1 MFQLNSELMI
11 MTKIIIIEDHPL
23 VAKGIKNLIE
33 ESGIAETADIAATIT
48 EAKKMMAKNEYNL
61 ALLDIGLPDG
71 SGIDLCKTISY
82 QYPQMKILV
91 ISSYKEYT
99 CINRMLDNGAMG
111 YILKNAMPEEI
122 LEGIKAVL
130 NGEKYICFEMT
141 DVLRKEAKNNIFLL
155 PREIELLKLI
165 TEGYTN
171 PEIAEILFLSP
182 ETIKSYRKNL
192 LFKLNVKNT
201 AQLVKMAIEKKLV

>member
-1 MFQLNSELMI
+1 

-33 ESGIAETADIAATIT
+33 EAGIAETADVAATIA
-48 EAKKMMAKNEYNL
+48 EAKKLLAKNEYNL

-71 SGIDLCKTISY
+71 SGIDLCKTISEL
-82 QYPQMKILV
+82 YPQTNILV
-91 ISSYKEYT
+91 ISSYSEYT
-99 CINRMLDNGAMG
+99 CIKKMMDNGAMG

-122 LEGIKAVL
+122 LEGINATLK
-130 NGEKYICFEMT
+130 GEKYICFEIT

>member
-1 MFQLNSELMI
+1 M
-11 MTKIIIIEDHPL
+11 
-23 VAKGIKNLIE
+23 
-33 ESGIAETADIAATIT
+33 
-48 EAKKMMAKNEYNL
+48 
-61 ALLDIGLPDG
+61 
-71 SGIDLCKTISY
+71 
-82 QYPQMKILV
+82 
-91 ISSYKEYT
+91 
-99 CINRMLDNGAMG
+99 DNGAMG

-122 LEGIKAVL
+122 LEGINATLK
-130 NGEKYICFEMT
+130 GEKYICFEIT

>member
-1 MFQLNSELMI
+1 

-33 ESGIAETADIAATIT
+33 EAGIAETADVAATIT
-48 EAKKMMAKNEYNL
+48 EAKKLLAKNEYNL

-71 SGIDLCKTISY
+71 SGIDLCKTISEL
-82 QYPQMKILV
+82 YPQTNILV
-91 ISSYKEYT
+91 ISSYSEYT
-99 CINRMLDNGAMG
+99 CIKKMMDNGAMG

-122 LEGIKAVL
+122 LEGINATLK
-130 NGEKYICFEMT
+130 GEKYICFEIT